1 MGGKGSGGARLRSG
15 PAPDPNALRRERD
28 AKDWIK
34 LPSEGRTGDIPEWP
48 VELPSPTVAELS
60 MWSRL
65 WRLPQALVWEA
76 DRGHDM
82 VALYVRTF
90 CDSVVKDAPAARTTQ
105 AKQLAEALLLTT
117 PALHAARYTIA
128 SPVAPE
134 APRVE
139 DSMSRHP
146 SSQPRKAS
154 GARALLKVVEPE
166 PDGGDE

>member
-1 MGGKGSGGARLRSG
+1 MGSGGARLRSG

-34 LPSEGRTGDIPEWP
+34 LPAEGRTGDCPAWP
-48 VELPSPTVAELS
+48 LELPDASVAEIS
-60 MWSRL
+60 MWTRL
-65 WRLPQALVWEA
+65 WKMPQATVWEA
-76 DRGHDM
+76 DHGHDI

-128 SPVAPE
+128 SPVAPRSDE
-134 APRVE
+134 EQA
-139 DSMSRHP
+139 SMARHP
-146 SSQPRKAS
+146 STQPKRS
-154 GARALLKVVEPE
+154 GARALLKVVEPVE
-166 PDGGDE
+166 DAADTED